1 MIPTMILFGVVF
13 GRWWRTTLVAAALA
27 WPLLLVATDV
37 VDSFSTSL
45 IAAAA
50 LAVVNAG
57 AGVLVHQ
64 GVLLGYRHLRRPSSG
79 GART

>member
-13 GRWWRTTLVAAALA
+13 GRWWRITLAAAALA

-37 VDSFSTSL
+37 VGNISL
-45 IAAAA
+45 IGAAA

-64 GVLLGYRHLRRPSSG
+64 GVLLGYRHLRRPSSS
-79 GART
+79 GAAT